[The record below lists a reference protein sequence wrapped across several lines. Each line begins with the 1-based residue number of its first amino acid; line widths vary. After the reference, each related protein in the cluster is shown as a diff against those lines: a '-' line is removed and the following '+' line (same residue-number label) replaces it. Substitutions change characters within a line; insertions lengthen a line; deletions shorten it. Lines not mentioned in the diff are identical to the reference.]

1 MSPYFPF
8 TPSGS
13 LLGKRDIKVEQ
24 AFQDLN
30 ITYCELTSLLLLVSP
45 TTNAHVHQHPQNSR
59 PSSNGKRPVTSITPA
74 RLASLQVDRVHD
86 YVVRLLRGEPP
97 LGSIQTGISR
107 PIAPAVYSA
116 LLPTIWAL
124 INHAA
129 LERSQTERSLLVATI
144 EHAVKVSSSSAT
156 KRHTLDFLGR
166 LLLVSIH
173 LN

>member
-1 MSPYFPF
+1 M
-8 TPSGS
+8 T
-13 LLGKRDIKVEQ
+13 
-24 AFQDLN
+24 A
-30 ITYCELTSLLLLVSP
+30 
-45 TTNAHVHQHPQNSR
+45 
-59 PSSNGKRPVTSITPA
+59 ITPA

-97 LGSIQTGISR
+97 LGSVQTSIPR
-107 PIAPAVYSA
+107 PIAPSVYSA

-129 LERSQTERSLLVATI
+129 LERSQSQSEHSLLVATV

-166 LLLVSIH
+166 LLLVSISKYS
-173 LN
+173 NI